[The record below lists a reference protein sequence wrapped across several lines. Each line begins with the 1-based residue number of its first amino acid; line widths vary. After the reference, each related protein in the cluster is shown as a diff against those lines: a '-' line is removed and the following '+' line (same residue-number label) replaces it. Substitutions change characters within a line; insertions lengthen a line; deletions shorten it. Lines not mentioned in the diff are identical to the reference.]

1 MLSKLRFLI
10 IVFPPQSDHSIN
22 EKSLPKGGGTKGGRN
37 TGAAVLLMEQLLGCD
52 QNTFK
57 KCVQRIIHPF
67 PDGKLL
73 ASPGLPVF
81 YHRVKNVQSA
91 C

>member
-37 TGAAVLLMEQLLGCD
+37 TEAVILLMEQLLGCD
-52 QNTFK
+52 QNT
-57 KCVQRIIHPF
+57 
-67 PDGKLL
+67 
-73 ASPGLPVF
+73 
-81 YHRVKNVQSA
+81 
-91 C
+91 